1 MEQSGDIRWKQ
12 WLQNYQKAL
21 GWLERA
27 LADPSPDV
35 VHRAGMVQFFEMTF
49 ELAWKVLKDYLE
61 NQGFLDVASPRSALK
76 KAFELGLIADGR
88 GWLKGLED
96 RDLTAHTYDEGTA
109 IQVEKLVRTQY
120 LPLFRALAAKME
132 GL

>member
-1 MEQSGDIRWKQ
+1 MELSGDIRWKQ
-12 WLQNYQKAL
+12 RLQNYQKAL
-21 GWLERA
+21 GWLEKA

-35 VHRAGMVQFFEMTF
+35 VHRAGMV
-49 ELAWKVLKDYLE
+49 LKDYLE
-61 NQGFLDVASPRSALK
+61 TQGFLDVASPRASLK
-76 KAFELGLIADGR
+76 KAFEIGLIVDGR

-96 RDLTAHTYDEGTA
+96 RNLTAHTYDEGTA
-109 IQVEKLVRTQY
+109 IQVENLVRTQY